1 MAHDF
6 HPLTALGLA
15 NLLATALGRGKGGI
29 DEALRLIER
38 PFLSEGIGQLHER
51 IPQHFTATPLLET
64 SVHRFVVRIALRQH
78 VPLRTR
84 VQNPQDGF
92 EYPAQESVCVLGGL
106 QEYVLPENV
115 PGCVPTA
122 HRSDV
127 TCSQLYSMSLTSLI
141 LR

>member
-1 MAHDF
+1 MALHNGHDF

-92 EYPAQESVCVLGGL
+92 EYPA
-106 QEYVLPENV
+106 
-115 PGCVPTA
+115 
-122 HRSDV
+122 RSNRFASWAAFRNMFFRKMFPDAFP
-127 TCSQLYSMSLTSLI
+127 LLI
-141 LR
+141 AQM